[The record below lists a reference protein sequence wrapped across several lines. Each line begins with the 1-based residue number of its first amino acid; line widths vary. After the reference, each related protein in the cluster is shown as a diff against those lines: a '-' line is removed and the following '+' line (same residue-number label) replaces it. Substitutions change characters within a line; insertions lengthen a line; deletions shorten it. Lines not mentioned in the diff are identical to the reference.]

1 MFIEI
6 IKFIVYSGLIV
17 LISKYI
23 LVTTLRKLAEAMNL
37 KAKTVGDIAGYA
49 TSVPELLTITTSS
62 LRGLTGASVYNILSS
77 NVINLIQYLGAI
89 LLNKNASKLRNKAIV
104 IDLVMVF
111 FTIAIPIVFLKLE
124 IELKLAVVP
133 LFIILY
139 ILFMV
144 LNNNVHKLYLKNED
158 EELEEEIEEERK
170 EQKKNPGKVLRYVL
184 VLIVTGVLLFIIGEM
199 LGDTLEN
206 LCNLFGVS
214 EVVVGILLGLVTSLP
229 ELITF
234 FEAQRYYKNVDDDM
248 LGVVEATNNLLTS
261 NILNLFAIQSVGI
274 LISAIVLGEFIN

>member
-6 IKFIVYSGLIV
+6 IKFIIYSGLIV

-89 LLNKNASKLRNKAIV
+89 LLNKNASKLRNKAIL

-111 FTIAIPIVFLKLE
+111 FTIAIPIVFLKLD

-170 EQKKNPGKVLRYVL
+170 EQKKNPGKLLRYVL

-214 EVVVGILLGLVTSLP
+214 EVIVGILLGFVTSLP

-234 FEAQRYYKNVDDDM
+234 FEAQRYYKKVDDDM

-274 LISAIVLGEFIN
+274 LISAIVLG

>member
-23 LVTTLRKLAEAMNL
+23 LVTTLRKLAEALNL

-89 LLNKNASKLRNKAIV
+89 LLNKNTSKLQNRAI
-104 IDLVMVF
+104 ITDLVLVF
-111 FTIAIPIVFLKLE
+111 FTIAIPVIFLKLN

-139 ILFMV
+139 ILFRF

-158 EELEEEIEEERK
+158 AELEEEIEEERLAEGK
-170 EQKKNPGKVLRYVL
+170 NSKKVILYVG
-184 VLIVTGVLLFIIGEM
+184 VLIVTGVLLFIIGEL

-214 EVVVGILLGLVTSLP
+214 EVIVGILLGFVTSLP

-234 FEAQRYYKNVDDDM
+234 FESQKHYKDAKDDM

-261 NILNLFAIQSVGI
+261 NILNLFAIQTVGI
-274 LISAIVLGEFIN
+274 LISAIIKV

>member
-1 MFIEI
+1 MLLEI
-6 IKFIVYSGLIV
+6 IKFIIYSGLIV
-17 LISKYI
+17 LISKYV
-23 LVTTLRKLAEAMNL
+23 LVTTLRKLAEALNL

-89 LLNKNASKLRNKAIV
+89 FLNKNISKLRNRAI
-104 IDLVMVF
+104 ITDLILVF
-111 FTIAIPIVFLKLE
+111 FTIAIPIVFLKLD

-139 ILFMV
+139 SLFRV
-144 LNNNVHKLYLKNED
+144 LNNHVHKLYLKNED

-170 EQKKNPGKVLRYVL
+170 EEKKKPKKVLLYVSI
-184 VLIVTGVLLFIIGEM
+184 LIITGILLFVIGEV

-206 LCNLFGVS
+206 LCNIFGVS
-214 EVVVGILLGLVTSLP
+214 EVIVGILLGFVTSLP

-234 FEAQRYYKNVDDDM
+234 FEAQRHYKKVEDNM

-261 NILNLFAIQSVGI
+261 NILNLFAIHTVGI
-274 LISAIVLGEFIN
+274 LISVIAIK

>member
-1 MFIEI
+1 MMVEI
-6 IKFIVYSGLIV
+6 IKFILYSGLIV

-23 LVTTLRKLAEAMNL
+23 LVSTLRKLAEALNL

-89 LLNKNASKLRNKAIV
+89 LLNKNTSKLRNRAI
-104 IDLVMVF
+104 ITDLILVF
-111 FTIAIPIVFLKLE
+111 FTIAIPIAFLKLN

-133 LFIILY
+133 LFVILY
-139 ILFMV
+139 ILFRV
-144 LNNNVHKLYLKNED
+144 LNNHVHKLYLKNED
-158 EELEEEIEEERK
+158 AELAEEIEEEK
-170 EQKKNPGKVLRYVL
+170 EEQKKNPKKVLIYAVI
-184 VLIVTGVLLFIIGEM
+184 LIVTGILLFVIGEL
-199 LGDTLEN
+199 LGNTLEN

-214 EVVVGILLGLVTSLP
+214 EVIVGILLGFVTSLP

-234 FEAQRYYKNVDDDM
+234 FEAQRHYKKVDDDM

-261 NILNLFAIQSVGI
+261 NILNLFAIQTVGI
-274 LISAIVLGEFIN
+274 LISSIILKV

>member
-1 MFIEI
+1 MLLEI
-6 IKFIVYSGLIV
+6 IKFIIYSGLIV

-23 LVTTLRKLAEAMNL
+23 LVTTLRKLAEALNL

-49 TSVPELLTITTSS
+49 TSVPELLTIITSS

-89 LLNKNASKLRNKAIV
+89 LLNKNTSKLRNRAI
-104 IDLVMVF
+104 ITDLVLVF
-111 FTIAIPIVFLKLE
+111 FTIAIPIVFLKLD

-139 ILFMV
+139 SLFRV
-144 LNNNVHKLYLKNED
+144 LNNHVHKLYLKNED
-158 EELEEEIEEERK
+158 EELKEEIEAERK
-170 EQKKNPGKVLRYVL
+170 EEKKKPKKVLLYVSI
-184 VLIVTGVLLFIIGEM
+184 LIITGILLFFIGEL

-206 LCNLFGVS
+206 LCNIFGVS
-214 EVVVGILLGLVTSLP
+214 EVIVGILLGFVTSLP

-234 FEAQRYYKNVDDDM
+234 FESQRHYKKVEDDM

-261 NILNLFAIQSVGI
+261 NVLNLFAIQTVGI
-274 LISAIVLGEFIN
+274 LISTIIIK

>member
-1 MFIEI
+1 MIVEI
-6 IKFIVYSGLIV
+6 IKFILYSGLIV

-23 LVTTLRKLAEAMNL
+23 LVSTLRKLAEALNL

-77 NVINLIQYLGAI
+77 NVINLIQYLGSI
-89 LLNKNASKLRNKAIV
+89 LLNKNTSKLRNRAI
-104 IDLVMVF
+104 ITDLVLVF
-111 FTIAIPIVFLKLE
+111 FTIAIPIAFLKLN

-133 LFIILY
+133 LFVILY
-139 ILFMV
+139 ILFRV
-144 LNNNVHKLYLKNED
+144 LNNHVHKLYLKNED
-158 EELEEEIEEERK
+158 VELAEEIEEERE
-170 EQKKNPGKVLRYVL
+170 EQKKNPKKVLIYAV
-184 VLIVTGVLLFIIGEM
+184 VLIVKGILLFVIGEL
-199 LGDTLEN
+199 LGNTLEN

-214 EVVVGILLGLVTSLP
+214 EVIVGILLGFVTSLP

-234 FEAQRYYKNVDDDM
+234 FEAQRHYKKVDDDM

-261 NILNLFAIQSVGI
+261 NILNLFAIQTVGI
-274 LISAIVLGEFIN
+274 LISSIILKV

>member
-6 IKFIVYSGLIV
+6 IKFIIYSGLIV

-62 LRGLTGASVYNILSS
+62 IRGLTGASVYNILSS

-89 LLNKNASKLRNKAIV
+89 FLNKNTSKLRNRAITT
-104 IDLVMVF
+104 DLILVF
-111 FTIAIPIVFLKLE
+111 FTIVIPIVFLKFD

-139 ILFMV
+139 VLFRI
-144 LNNNVHKLYLKNED
+144 LNNYVHKLYLKNED
-158 EELEEEIEEERK
+158 AELEEEIEEERLVEGK
-170 EQKKNPGKVLRYVL
+170 NSKKVILYIG
-184 VLIVTGVLLFIIGEM
+184 VLIVTGVLLFIIGEL

-214 EVVVGILLGLVTSLP
+214 EVIVGVLLGFVTSLP

-234 FEAQRYYKNVDDDM
+234 FESQKHYKDVQDDM

-261 NILNLFAIQSVGI
+261 NILNLFAIQTVGI
-274 LISAIVLGEFIN
+274 LILAIINV

>member
-1 MFIEI
+1 MIVEI
-6 IKFIVYSGLIV
+6 IKFILYSGLIV

-23 LVTTLRKLAEAMNL
+23 LVSTLRKLAEALNL

-77 NVINLIQYLGAI
+77 NVINLIQYLGSI
-89 LLNKNASKLRNKAIV
+89 LLNKNTSKLRNRAI
-104 IDLVMVF
+104 ITDLVLVF
-111 FTIAIPIVFLKLE
+111 FTIAIPIAFLKLN

-133 LFIILY
+133 LFVILY
-139 ILFMV
+139 ILFRV
-144 LNNNVHKLYLKNED
+144 LNNHVHKLYLKNED
-158 EELEEEIEEERK
+158 VELAEEIEEERE
-170 EQKKNPGKVLRYVL
+170 EQKKNPKKVLIYAVI
-184 VLIVTGVLLFIIGEM
+184 LIVTGILLFVIGEL
-199 LGDTLEN
+199 LGNTLEN

-214 EVVVGILLGLVTSLP
+214 EVIVGILLGFVTSLP

-234 FEAQRYYKNVDDDM
+234 FEAQRHYKKVDDDM

-261 NILNLFAIQSVGI
+261 NILNLFAIQTVGI
-274 LISAIVLGEFIN
+274 LISSIILKV

>member
-1 MFIEI
+1 MIVEI
-6 IKFIVYSGLIV
+6 IKFILYSGLIV

-23 LVTTLRKLAEAMNL
+23 LVSTLRKLAEALNL

-89 LLNKNASKLRNKAIV
+89 LLNKNTSKLRNRAI
-104 IDLVMVF
+104 ITDLVLVF
-111 FTIAIPIVFLKLE
+111 FTIAIPIAFLKLN

-133 LFIILY
+133 LFVILY
-139 ILFMV
+139 ILFRV
-144 LNNNVHKLYLKNED
+144 LNNHVHKLYLKNED
-158 EELEEEIEEERK
+158 AELAEEIEEERE
-170 EQKKNPGKVLRYVL
+170 EQKKNTKKVLIYAV
-184 VLIVTGVLLFIIGEM
+184 VLIVTGILLFVIGEL
-199 LGDTLEN
+199 LGNTLEN
-206 LCNLFGVS
+206 LCNLFAVS
-214 EVVVGILLGLVTSLP
+214 EVIVGILLGFVTSLP

-234 FEAQRYYKNVDDDM
+234 FEAQRHYKKVDDDM

-261 NILNLFAIQSVGI
+261 NILNLFAIQTVGI
-274 LISAIVLGEFIN
+274 LISSIILKV

>member
-1 MFIEI
+1 MIVEI
-6 IKFIVYSGLIV
+6 IKFILYSGLIV

-23 LVTTLRKLAEAMNL
+23 LVSTLRKLAEALNL

-89 LLNKNASKLRNKAIV
+89 LLNKNTSKLRNRAI
-104 IDLVMVF
+104 ITDLVLVF
-111 FTIAIPIVFLKLE
+111 FTIAIPIAFLKLN

-133 LFIILY
+133 LFVILY
-139 ILFMV
+139 ILFRV
-144 LNNNVHKLYLKNED
+144 LNNHVHKLYLKNED
-158 EELEEEIEEERK
+158 AELAEEIEEERE
-170 EQKKNPGKVLRYVL
+170 EQKKNTKKVLIYAV
-184 VLIVTGVLLFIIGEM
+184 VLIVTGILLFVIGEL
-199 LGDTLEN
+199 LGNTLEN

-214 EVVVGILLGLVTSLP
+214 EVIVGILLGFVTSLP

-234 FEAQRYYKNVDDDM
+234 FEAQRHYKKVNDDM

-261 NILNLFAIQSVGI
+261 NILNLFAIQKVGI
-274 LISAIVLGEFIN
+274 LISSIILKV

>member
-1 MFIEI
+1 MLLEI
-6 IKFIVYSGLIV
+6 IKFIIYSGLIV
-17 LISKYI
+17 LISKYV
-23 LVTTLRKLAEAMNL
+23 LVTTLRKLAEALNL

-89 LLNKNASKLRNKAIV
+89 FLNKNISKLRNRAI
-104 IDLVMVF
+104 ITDLILVF
-111 FTIAIPIVFLKLE
+111 FTIAIPIVFLKLD

-139 ILFMV
+139 SLFRV
-144 LNNNVHKLYLKNED
+144 LNNHVHKLYLKNED

-170 EQKKNPGKVLRYVL
+170 EEKKKPKKVLLYVSI
-184 VLIVTGVLLFIIGEM
+184 LIITGILLFVIGEV

-206 LCNLFGVS
+206 LCNIFGVS
-214 EVVVGILLGLVTSLP
+214 EVIVGILLGFVTSLP

-234 FEAQRYYKNVDDDM
+234 FEAQRHYKKVEDDM

-261 NILNLFAIQSVGI
+261 NILNLFAIQTVGI
-274 LISAIVLGEFIN
+274 LIPTIIIK

>member
-23 LVTTLRKLAEAMNL
+23 LVTTLRKLAEALNL
-37 KAKTVGDIAGYA
+37 KPKTVGDVSGYA

-89 LLNKNASKLRNKAIV
+89 LLNKNISKLRNKAILT
-104 IDLVMVF
+104 DLILVF
-111 FTIAIPIVFLKLE
+111 FTIIIPIIFLKFN

-139 ILFMV
+139 ILFRF
-144 LNNNVHKLYLKNED
+144 LNNHVHKLYLKNED
-158 EELEEEIEEERK
+158 AELEEEIEEEK
-170 EQKKNPGKVLRYVL
+170 LEQKKNSKNVIIYVL
-184 VLIVTGVLLFIIGEM
+184 FLIITGILLFVVGEL

-214 EVVVGILLGLVTSLP
+214 EVIVGILLGFVTSLP

-234 FEAQRYYKNVDDDM
+234 FEAQRHYKKIDDDM

-261 NILNLFAIQSVGI
+261 NILNLFAIQTIG
-274 LISAIVLGEFIN
+274 IVLIWIKSIV

>member
-1 MFIEI
+1 MIVEI
-6 IKFIVYSGLIV
+6 IKFILYSGLIL

-23 LVTTLRKLAEAMNL
+23 LVSTLRKLAEALNL

-77 NVINLIQYLGAI
+77 NVINLIQYLGSI
-89 LLNKNASKLRNKAIV
+89 LLNKNTSKLRNRAI
-104 IDLVMVF
+104 ITDLVLVF
-111 FTIAIPIVFLKLE
+111 FTIAIPIAFLKLN

-133 LFIILY
+133 LFVILY
-139 ILFMV
+139 ILFRV
-144 LNNNVHKLYLKNED
+144 LNNHVHKLYLKNED
-158 EELEEEIEEERK
+158 VELAEEIEEERE
-170 EQKKNPGKVLRYVL
+170 EQKKNPKKVLIYAV
-184 VLIVTGVLLFIIGEM
+184 VLIVTGILLFVIGEL
-199 LGDTLEN
+199 LGNTLEN

-214 EVVVGILLGLVTSLP
+214 EVIVGILLGFVTSLP

-234 FEAQRYYKNVDDDM
+234 FEAQRHYKKVDDDM

-261 NILNLFAIQSVGI
+261 NILNLFAIQTVGI
-274 LISAIVLGEFIN
+274 LISSIILKV

>member
-1 MFIEI
+1 MLIEI
-6 IKFIVYSGLIV
+6 IKFIIYSGLIV

-23 LVTTLRKLAEAMNL
+23 LVTTLRKLAEALNL
-37 KAKTVGDIAGYA
+37 KAKTVGNIAGYA

-89 LLNKNASKLRNKAIV
+89 LLNKNTSKLRNRAI
-104 IDLVMVF
+104 ITDLVLVF
-111 FTIAIPIVFLKLE
+111 FTIAIPIIFLKLN

-139 ILFMV
+139 ILFRV
-144 LNNNVHKLYLKNED
+144 LNNHVHKLYLKNED
-158 EELEEEIEEERK
+158 AELAEEIEEERGK
-170 EQKKNPGKVLRYVL
+170 QKKNPKKVLIYAAI
-184 VLIVTGVLLFIIGEM
+184 LIVTGILLFVIGEL
-199 LGDTLEN
+199 LGNTLEN

-214 EVVVGILLGLVTSLP
+214 EVIVGILLGFVTSLP

-234 FEAQRYYKNVDDDM
+234 FEAQRHYKKVDDDM

-261 NILNLFAIQSVGI
+261 NILNLFAIQTIGI
-274 LISAIVLGEFIN
+274 LILSLVKA

>member
-1 MFIEI
+1 MIVEI
-6 IKFIVYSGLIV
+6 IKFILYSGLIV

-23 LVTTLRKLAEAMNL
+23 LVSTLRKLAEALNL

-89 LLNKNASKLRNKAIV
+89 LLNKNTSKLRNRAI
-104 IDLVMVF
+104 ITDLVLVF
-111 FTIAIPIVFLKLE
+111 FTIAIPIAFLKLN

-133 LFIILY
+133 LFVILY
-139 ILFMV
+139 ILFRV
-144 LNNNVHKLYLKNED
+144 LNNHVHKLYLKNED
-158 EELEEEIEEERK
+158 AELAEKIEEERE
-170 EQKKNPGKVLRYVL
+170 EQKKNTKKVLIYAV
-184 VLIVTGVLLFIIGEM
+184 VLIVTGILLFVIGEL
-199 LGDTLEN
+199 LGNTLEN

-214 EVVVGILLGLVTSLP
+214 EVIVGILLGFVTSLP

-234 FEAQRYYKNVDDDM
+234 FEAQRHYKKVDDDM

-261 NILNLFAIQSVGI
+261 NILNLFAIQTVGI
-274 LISAIVLGEFIN
+274 LISSIILKV

>member
-1 MFIEI
+1 MIVEI
-6 IKFIVYSGLIV
+6 IKFILYSGLIV

-23 LVTTLRKLAEAMNL
+23 LVSTLRKLAEALNL

-77 NVINLIQYLGAI
+77 NVINLIQYLGSI
-89 LLNKNASKLRNKAIV
+89 LLNKNTSKLRNRAI
-104 IDLVMVF
+104 ITDLVLVF
-111 FTIAIPIVFLKLE
+111 FTIAIPIAFLKLN

-133 LFIILY
+133 LFVILY
-139 ILFMV
+139 ILFRV

-158 EELEEEIEEERK
+158 VELAEEIEEERE
-170 EQKKNPGKVLRYVL
+170 EQKKNPKKVLIYAV
-184 VLIVTGVLLFIIGEM
+184 VLIVTGILLFVIGEL
-199 LGDTLEN
+199 LGNTLEN

-214 EVVVGILLGLVTSLP
+214 EVIVGILLGFVTSLP

-234 FEAQRYYKNVDDDM
+234 FEAQRHYKKVDDDM

-261 NILNLFAIQSVGI
+261 NILNLFAIQTVGI
-274 LISAIVLGEFIN
+274 LISSIILKV

>member
-1 MFIEI
+1 MLLEI
-6 IKFIVYSGLIV
+6 IKFIIYSGLIV
-17 LISKYI
+17 LISKYV
-23 LVTTLRKLAEAMNL
+23 LVTTLRKLAEALNL

-89 LLNKNASKLRNKAIV
+89 FLNKNISKLRNRAI
-104 IDLVMVF
+104 ITDLILVF
-111 FTIAIPIVFLKLE
+111 FTIAIPIVFLKLD

-139 ILFMV
+139 SLFRV
-144 LNNNVHKLYLKNED
+144 LNNHVHKLYLKNED

-170 EQKKNPGKVLRYVL
+170 EEKKKPKKVLLYVSI
-184 VLIVTGVLLFIIGEM
+184 LIITGILLFVIGEV

-206 LCNLFGVS
+206 LCNIFGVS
-214 EVVVGILLGLVTSLP
+214 EVIVGILLGFVTSLP

-234 FEAQRYYKNVDDDM
+234 FEAQRHYKKVEDEL

-261 NILNLFAIQSVGI
+261 NILNLFAIQTVGI
-274 LISAIVLGEFIN
+274 LISTIIIK

>member
-23 LVTTLRKLAEAMNL
+23 LVTTLRKLAEALNL

-89 LLNKNASKLRNKAIV
+89 LLNKNTSKLRNRAI
-104 IDLVMVF
+104 ITDLVLVF
-111 FTIAIPIVFLKLE
+111 FTIAIPVIFLKLN

-139 ILFMV
+139 ILFRF

-158 EELEEEIEEERK
+158 AELEEEIEEERLDEGK
-170 EQKKNPGKVLRYVL
+170 NSKKVILYVG
-184 VLIVTGVLLFIIGEM
+184 VLIVTGVLLFIIGEL

-214 EVVVGILLGLVTSLP
+214 EVIVGILLGFVTSLP

-234 FEAQRYYKNVDDDM
+234 FESQKHYKDAKDDI

-261 NILNLFAIQSVGI
+261 NILNLFAIQTVGI
-274 LISAIVLGEFIN
+274 LISAIIKV

>member
-1 MFIEI
+1 MLLEI
-6 IKFIVYSGLIV
+6 IKFIIYSGLIV
-17 LISKYI
+17 LISKYV
-23 LVTTLRKLAEAMNL
+23 LVTTLRKLAEALNL

-89 LLNKNASKLRNKAIV
+89 FLNKNISKLRNRAI
-104 IDLVMVF
+104 ITDLILVF
-111 FTIAIPIVFLKLE
+111 FTIAIPIVFLKLD

-133 LFIILY
+133 LFILLY
-139 ILFMV
+139 SLFRV
-144 LNNNVHKLYLKNED
+144 LNNHVHKLYLKNED

-170 EQKKNPGKVLRYVL
+170 EEKKKPKKVLLYVSI
-184 VLIVTGVLLFIIGEM
+184 LIITGILLFVIGEV

-206 LCNLFGVS
+206 LCNIFGVS
-214 EVVVGILLGLVTSLP
+214 EVIVGILLGFVTSLP

-234 FEAQRYYKNVDDDM
+234 FEAQRHYKKVEDDM

-261 NILNLFAIQSVGI
+261 NILNLFAIQTVGI
-274 LISAIVLGEFIN
+274 LISTIIIK